1 MDVVPTSLSRKLRT
15 GWALP
20 AILLLGSAV
29 AFAQDYGQ
37 NDQDPPPEAG
47 RLSAINGNVS
57 VQPAG
62 AQDWGQAYANLPLGP
77 GDRIY
82 TDAGSRAEIQ
92 VGQTYLRVGPN
103 TDVTLVDATNQ
114 AITIGM
120 GSGSLNV
127 HAYGLWQNQQL
138 QVQTPSGTAT
148 VYQPTDFR
156 ADVYGGQGQDQS
168 QDQQLSAVFT
178 PFNGSVDVAG
188 ADGVGATVQAGQSF
202 EMAGTNPV
210 YPQWLQPAGMD
221 DLDQWSRSR
230 DQQVA
235 RAQSYQYMSPG
246 MPGGYEL
253 DRAGQWQSGT
263 EYGNVWF
270 PNVDQDWAPYRNGH
284 WINREPWGW
293 TWVEDEQWGY
303 APFHYGRWVNY
314 HNRWGWIPGPREE
327 HPVWSPALVVFAGGM
342 QGGGGDLAAW
352 FPLGPGEA
360 YRPWYRCS
368 PRYVDRVN
376 ITNIQPAP
384 RVVVQKTYVNITNVN
399 VTNVTYVNRTM
410 GATAVP
416 REAFAGG
423 RPVRQAAVRVTPQQ
437 MQQAR
442 VEAKPVVQPTR
453 AAMITRP
460 AAKPVPVK
468 AAPVLINAKGQA
480 VAAKPHAQPQ
490 APPVRQAAAAPR
502 PIPGRQ
508 VIAPPP
514 NAKMTPA
521 AQQAA
526 KAHPPAQAGQGQP
539 QNPQG
544 RPEPGNHPQQGNQ
557 PVARPGNQP
566 VPQQGARP
574 GNQPVPQQGARPG
587 NQPPN
592 QQPHPMTPP
601 PGAQPG
607 QRPAIPPQTNRP
619 GTQEPSRP
627 DRPGTVP
634 QQRPV
639 PGEPPAARPGEPPAA
654 RPGQPPARPATP
666 PQDQS
671 RPERPDM
678 TPQRPGEARPQN
690 PQPGRPMPPPQ
701 ARPEPQNRAPEPPA
715 QHPVPP
721 PAERTAPPAQ
731 RTLPPTEHTTPPP
744 AQRPGPEQRPT
755 PQQQRPAMPGERPGP
770 PPQARPE
777 SRPQTPPPQARPQG
791 PPPRQQQPEPRPGTQ
806 PDRNHPAP
814 PERDKPKP
822 KPDQN
827 PPQ

>member
-1 MDVVPTSLSRKLRT
+1 MDVVPTSLRRKLRT

-20 AILLLGSAV
+20 AILLLGCAV
-29 AFAQDYGQ
+29 TFAQDYSAQ
-37 NDQDPPPEAG
+37 SDQDPPQEAG

-103 TDVTLVDATNQ
+103 SDVTLVDATSQ
-114 AITIGM
+114 AVTIGM
-120 GSGSLNV
+120 GSGSMDV

-156 ADVYGGQGQDQS
+156 TDVYGGQGQDQS
-168 QDQQLSAVFT
+168 QDQELSAIFT

-293 TWVEDEQWGY
+293 TWVEDEDWGY

-342 QGGGGDLAAW
+342 QGGGGELAAW
-352 FPLGPGEA
+352 IPLGPGEP
-360 YRPWYRCS
+360 YRPWYPCS

-399 VTNVTYVNRTM
+399 VTNVTYVNRSM

-416 REAFAGG
+416 RDAFAAG
-423 RPVRQAAVRVTPQQ
+423 RPVQQAVVRVTPQQ

-442 VEAKPVVQPTR
+442 VETKPVVQPTR

-508 VIAPPP
+508 VIAPPA

-526 KAHPPAQAGQGQP
+526 KAHPPSQGGPGQQ

-544 RPEPGNHPQQGNQ
+544 RPEQGNRPQQGNQ

-566 VPQQGARP
+566 
-574 GNQPVPQQGARPG
+574 
-587 NQPPN
+587 PN
-592 QQPHPMTPP
+592 QQHPVTPP

-607 QRPAIPPQTNRP
+607 QRPALPPQTNRP

-627 DRPGTVP
+627 ERPGTNP
-634 QQRPV
+634 QQ
-639 PGEPPAARPGEPPAA
+639 RPGEPPAA
-654 RPGQPPARPATP
+654 RPDQHPVQPARPATP

-671 RPERPDM
+671 RPEHPNM
-678 TPQRPGEARPQN
+678 TPQRPGEARPET
-690 PQPGRPMPPPQ
+690 PQPSRPAPPQ
-701 ARPEPQNRAPEPPA
+701 ARPEPPT
-715 QHPVPP
+715 QHSAPP
-721 PAERTAPPAQ
+721 PAERTAPPAE
-731 RTLPPTEHTTPPP
+731 RTTPPP
-744 AQRPGPEQRPT
+744 AQRPEQRTVPPEQRPA
-755 PQQQRPAMPGERPGP
+755 PQPQHPAIPGERPGP
-770 PPQARPE
+770 PPQGRPETKPQTPPPAAHPE
-777 SRPQTPPPQARPQG
+777 SRPQTPPAKPQH
-791 PPPRQQQPEPRPGTQ
+791 PETRPGSQ

-814 PERDKPKP
+814 PEKDKPKQDE
-822 KPDQN
+822 K